1 MPVAR
6 AARGGPSTSVRARAS
21 IDETRILRMNVTLRR
36 TWTRNPTADLR
47 RSAETIRRLFGVG
60 KSPTLASAGPLR
72 NPEVGLHKPETARA
86 FASENPG
93 TLTGPPVARELI
105 GGPARHHAPTPV
117 NRAELRPELRPH
129 LGRVSGGAR

>member
-36 TWTRNPTADLR
+36 TWTRNPTAGLR

-86 FASENPG
+86 FASEHPEDAHRSARG
-93 TLTGPPVARELI
+93 TRVDWRARE
-105 GGPARHHAPTPV
+105 TPCADPV
-117 NRAELRPELRPH
+117 QSCRT
-129 LGRVSGGAR
+129 